1 MVQCHPLD
9 SLLSRA
15 GNSPHEKMP
24 LVHPPMVCEDD
35 CRCFKENYETIPT
48 LNAADIYA
56 ARKETSDVDVE
67 G

>member
-9 SLLSRA
+9 SVLSGA

-35 CRCFKENYETIPT
+35 CRCFKEHYEAIST
-48 LNAADIYA
+48 LNDSGIYA
-56 ARKETSDVDVE
+56 DRKEVGDVDVE

>member
-9 SLLSRA
+9 SLLSGA

-24 LVHPPMVCEDD
+24 VVHPPMVCEDD

-48 LNAADIYA
+48 LNASDIYA

>member
-9 SLLSRA
+9 SLLSGA

-35 CRCFKENYETIPT
+35 CRCFKEHYEAIST
-48 LNAADIYA
+48 LNDSGIYA
-56 ARKETSDVDVE
+56 DRKEVGDVDVE